1 MTTLNVGDL
10 IMGGRLSGRAYLG
23 MITAIKRARL
33 TNLDYYDI
41 EWYNGPQ
48 RGTFPMYAVSHTAV
62 IQYREAYLKYYGQAK
77 EL

>member
-41 EWYNGPQ
+41 EWYNRPQ
-48 RGTFPMYAVSHTAV
+48 QGTYQMYAVSHEAAT
-62 IQYREAYLKYYGQAK
+62 QYREAYLKQYG
-77 EL
+77 